1 MNSQKTESRVHIIV
15 SGIVQ
20 GVFFRAKTKE
30 AADRLKVSGWAKNKK
45 DGTVEIIAEGNKD
58 SVDHLV
64 KWCRLGPQGA
74 VVKDLKLTEEEYR
87 GEFNSFNIIY

>member
-15 SGIVQ
+15 SGNVQ

-30 AADRLKVSGWAKNKK
+30 AADRLKVSGWVKNKM

-58 SVDHLV
+58 SVDRLIQ
-64 KWCRLGPQGA
+64 WCRLGPQGA
-74 VVKDLKLTEEEYR
+74 VVEDLKLTREKYR
-87 GEFNSFNIIY
+87 GEFISFNIIC

>member
-30 AADRLKVSGWAKNKK
+30 EADRLKVFGWVKNSI
-45 DGTVEIIAEGNKD
+45 DGSVEIMAEGD
-58 SVDHLV
+58 EVSLDRLAQ
-64 KWCRLGPQGA
+64 WCRKGPQGA
-74 VVKDLKLTEEEYR
+74 VVENLKLTEEEYR
-87 GEFNSFNIIY
+87 GEFDSFNIIF

>member
-20 GVFFRAKTKE
+20 GVFFRTKTKE
-30 AADRLKVSGWAKNKK
+30 AADRLKISGWAKNKK
-45 DGTVEIIAEGNKD
+45 DGTVEIIAEGDKD
-58 SVDHLV
+58 SVDRLIQ
-64 KWCRLGPQGA
+64 WCRQGPRGA
-74 VVKDLKLTEEEYR
+74 LVEDLKLTREEYR